1 MKEEDKKR
9 KSNAYQSVL
18 DLPLT
23 RTQSH
28 RLIPAHLL
36 FLEYTDRLL
45 CRPAQENLSLISV
58 DNGSTASPLK
68 KLIDGL
74 DSKIEAPIW

>member
-1 MKEEDKKR
+1 MKEEDTQKR

-23 RTQSH
+23 QTQSH
-28 RLIPAHLL
+28 PRLIPAHLL
-36 FLEYTDRLL
+36 FLEYMDRLL

-68 KLIDGL
+68 KLIW
-74 DSKIEAPIW
+74 SRE